1 MEYVEMQASDIRP
14 SKSYIE
20 RLLSPTEELLTY
32 CVKLEIDR
40 ENNVARIDGSPLV
53 IMQISMELW
62 RRFVYCGMS
71 FDKIIIS
78 PAGNNSNQVVMHVS
92 SQSDKSKNK
101 VLIKI
106 K

>member
-1 MEYVEMQASDIRP
+1 MQASDIRP

-40 ENNVARIDGSPLV
+40 ENNVARIEGSPLV
-53 IMQISMELW
+53 IIEICLALW
-62 RRFVYCGMS
+62 KKFVYCGLS
-71 FDKIIIS
+71 FDKIIIAPVS
-78 PAGNNSNQVVMHVS
+78 GSSKFVMMHVS

-101 VLIKI
+101 TLIKI
-106 K
+106 KYIL

>member
-1 MEYVEMQASDIRP
+1 MQASDIRS

-20 RLLSPTEELLTY
+20 RLLSPVEDLLSY
-32 CVKLEIDR
+32 CVKLDIDR
-40 ENNVARIDGSPLV
+40 ENNIARIEGSPIV
-53 IMQISMELW
+53 IIEICMSLW
-62 RRFVYCGMS
+62 KRFVYCGLS

-78 PAGNNSNQVVMHVS
+78 PIEKTTERVFMHVS